1 VISYHSLE
9 DRIVRTSSPSSR
21 QGCTCPPDLPVCV
34 CGNVPIVEVKTRKPD
49 PRPSEEEVERNPR
62 ARSAKMRVAVKLDVT
77 HEAAT
82 TQGLPEREPSRDF
95 EVVEGRGLDARVRQG
110 VSPQFMARVKA
121 VVAVAALVIALGI
134 VRVALSAA
142 TVSTLKASQSIESDI
157 EQAQDLE
164 AELRA
169 ERSVLGSSS
178 RIERIATQNYG
189 MSLATSTETI
199 TIGDASQGSTSSD
212 QATASS
218 DGDAA
223 QASDSG
229 DSAAAES

>member
-1 VISYHSLE
+1 MATY
-9 DRIVRTSSPSSR
+9 DNTARDYVRGRMAEP
-21 QGCTCPPDLPVCV
+21 
-34 CGNVPIVEVKTRKPD
+34 
-49 PRPSEEEVERNPR
+49 
-62 ARSAKMRVAVKLDVT
+62 
-77 HEAAT
+77 AT
-82 TQGLPEREPSRDF
+82 NQGLPEREPSRDF

-164 AELRA
+164 AEPRA

-199 TIGDASQGSTSSD
+199 TIGDASQSSTSSD

-218 DGDAA
+218 DGDSA